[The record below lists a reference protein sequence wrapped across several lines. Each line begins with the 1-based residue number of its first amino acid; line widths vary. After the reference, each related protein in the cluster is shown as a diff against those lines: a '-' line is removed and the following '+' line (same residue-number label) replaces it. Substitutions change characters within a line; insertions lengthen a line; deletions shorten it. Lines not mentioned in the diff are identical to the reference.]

1 MTWIWQHPDWPAF
14 TLDRSRLRPLE
25 ARFLHEAGRRIG
37 AWRHL
42 DARDQAELR
51 VQWLSTE
58 ALETSAIEGE
68 ILDRASLQ
76 SSIRR
81 HFGLGGERRAIL
93 PAEAGVADM
102 MVSLYSEF
110 DRPLDHD
117 MLWRWHRMLMGERRA
132 AAAGVYRQHREAM
145 QIVSGPDYA
154 PRVHYEAPPS
164 DLVEAEMDRFLAWY
178 AGTEAEQDELSAL
191 TRAGTAHLHFVC
203 IHPFEDRNGRIGRAI
218 AEKVLAQALGEPSLI
233 ALSRTIARRRK
244 GYYAALEEVGPSLDI
259 ADWLVWFADTVLD
272 AQLWSERRLVRSIQ
286 QAQLFER
293 LRGTLN
299 RRQEKA
305 LLALFRSEPD
315 GFEGGL
321 SAGNYRAITRAPA
334 STATRD
340 LADLVAKGALRRSG
354 DRRHTRY
361 WLNLPAFERLDEEER
376 DGVDGPRRSSQG
388 SG

>member
-1 MTWIWQHPDWPAF
+1 MTWIWQHSDWPAF
-14 TLDRSRLRPLE
+14 TVDRSRLHPLE
-25 ARFLHEAGRRIG
+25 ARFLHESGRRIG
-37 AWRHL
+37 SWRHL
-42 DARDQAELR
+42 DARDQTELR

-68 ILDRASLQ
+68 SLDRASLQ

-81 HFGLGGERRAIL
+81 HFGLSGDRRAASA
-93 PAEAGVADM
+93 AEAGVADM
-102 MVSLYSEF
+102 MISLYGEF

-117 MLWRWHRMLMGERRA
+117 TLRRWHRMLMSGQRG
-132 AAAGVYRQHREAM
+132 AGVAGRYREHGEAM

-164 DLVEAEMDRFLAWY
+164 RRVEAEMDRFLAWY
-178 AGTEAEQDELSAL
+178 AGTDAGRDEPQAL
-191 TRAGTAHLHFVC
+191 TRAGMAHLHFVC
-203 IHPFEDRNGRIGRAI
+203 IHPFEDGNGRIARAL
-218 AEKVLAQALGEPSLI
+218 AEKALAQSLGGPSLI

-244 GYYAALEEVGPSLDI
+244 AYYTALEGVGPSLDI
-259 ADWLVWFADTVLD
+259 TDWLVWFAGTVLD

-286 QAQLFER
+286 QAQLFEH
-293 LRGTLN
+293 LRGALN

-305 LLALFRSEPD
+305 LLTLFRSEPD

-354 DRRHTRY
+354 ERRHTRY
-361 WLNLPAFERLDEEER
+361 WLNLPPFEHDGER
-376 DGVDGPRRSSQG
+376 TGGSSPA
-388 SG
+388 